1 MTDER
6 DPNER
11 TWVDEA
17 EEALARAGEA
27 LKAAWEGTR
36 DARMATLEAAKD
48 AASNLGDAI
57 DQGIAVVKEK
67 WEPVGDDDTSEEEP
81 TPDL

>member
-1 MTDER
+1 
-6 DPNER
+6 
-11 TWVDEA
+11 
-17 EEALARAGEA
+17 
-27 LKAAWEGTR
+27 
-36 DARMATLEAAKD
+36 MATLEAAKD

-81 TPDL
+81 TPDA